1 MPSPLEQGPPGG
13 DYVRYIER
21 LVERSAALLQHQ
33 IEHGGPPAA
42 APASPPAAAPVP
54 ASRSPRAP
62 RPRIGL
68 PRSLP
73 QGAVGV
79 AAQRFPLLWRWLLA
93 ALLVAL
99 CVVWPGLLTWLV
111 FVAVLVWRQVRGKGG
126 RGKKK

>member
-33 IEHGGPPAA
+33 AEHGSPPAA
-42 APASPPAAAPVP
+42 APAS

-111 FVAVLVWRQVRGKGG
+111 FAAVLVWRQVRGKGA
-126 RGKKK
+126 RGKNQ